1 MMFRANPS
9 VDDAFMPENPENE
22 WQPSPEPMPAAERH
36 GTDAVL
42 SAHEIALIRA
52 SVTVVAP
59 HVAELPAYFYG
70 VLFSRYPHARDL
82 FPPEMDVQH
91 DRLVR
96 ALLLIVDLV
105 DDPKHLVRFCSDLGR
120 DHRKFG
126 TQSAHYAAVGEC
138 LLATLA
144 HFAGPAWTED
154 IATAWTR
161 AYTAVAQAMDQAAAA
176 DAAERPAVWN
186 AQIVHHRAYGPGL
199 AEITVRTDQPYAYTG
214 GQFVSMETPW
224 WPKIWR
230 YFSPANAPRPDG
242 TITFHV
248 RAVPGG
254 RISNALVHQAS
265 VGDVVRL
272 GLALGDMVLDP
283 TSTRDVVCVAGG
295 TGIAPIRALV
305 EQAALD
311 GVQRRMEL
319 FVGARTAN
327 ELHGLDDLL
336 HMSRQHRWLNV
347 RAAVS
352 DEDAPAGSSHLLRVL
367 AESGPWRHHDAYLSG
382 PGPMMTAAGRLLG
395 RGGVP
400 LERFY
405 YDPFVQLDVPDPGAT
420 AGPGH

>member
-1 MMFRANPS
+1 MRVRAN
-9 VDDAFMPENPENE
+9 
-22 WQPSPEPMPAAERH
+22 
-36 GTDAVL
+36 TDAVL

-52 SVTVVAP
+52 SVDVVAP
-59 HVAELPAYFYG
+59 HVAALPEHFYG
-70 VLFSRYPHARDL
+70 VLFSRYPSARGL

-105 DDPKHLVRFCSDLGR
+105 DDPRNLVRFCADLGR

-126 TQSAHYAAVGEC
+126 TESAHYAAVGEC

-154 IATAWTR
+154 VATAWAR
-161 AYTAVAQAMDQAAAA
+161 AYAAVAQAMDHAATA

-186 AQIVHHRAYGPGL
+186 AEIVHHRSYGPGL
-199 AEITVRTDQPYAYTG
+199 AEITVRTDQPYAYRG

-224 WPKIWR
+224 WPKVWR
-230 YFSPANAPRPDG
+230 YFSPAGAPRGDG

-254 RISNALVHQAS
+254 RISTALVHQAS

-272 GLALGDMVLDP
+272 GPALGDMVLDP
-283 TSTRDVVCVAGG
+283 RSTRGVVCVAGG
-295 TGIAPIRALV
+295 TGLAPIRALI

-311 GVQRRMEL
+311 GVQRRIDL
-319 FVGARTAN
+319 FVGARTAA
-327 ELHGLDDLL
+327 EFHGLDDLRRL
-336 HMSRQHRWLNV
+336 SRQHRWLDI

-352 DEDAPAGSSHLLRVL
+352 DDVAPVGGGRMPGGSQLLRVL
-367 AESGPWRHHDAYLSG
+367 AESGPWQDCDAYLSG
-382 PGPMMTAAGRLLG
+382 PGPMMIAAGRVLG

-400 LERFY
+400 LERFHH
-405 YDPFVQLDVPDPGAT
+405 DPFVQLDIPSPRAVVGPGA
-420 AGPGH
+420 GPR